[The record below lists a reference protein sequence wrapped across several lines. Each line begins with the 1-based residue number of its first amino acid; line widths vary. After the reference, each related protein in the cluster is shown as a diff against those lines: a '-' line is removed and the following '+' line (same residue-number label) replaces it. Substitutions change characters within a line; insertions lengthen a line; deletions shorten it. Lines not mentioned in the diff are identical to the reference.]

1 MKKFTALFM
10 MVVMLLALIGC
21 GNNDMEKFVGVWSGE
36 TIGGVETNP
45 YSEYLSGLTDLLSG
59 IVASSMRLELEADG
73 TGSLY
78 AFGENEEIKWT
89 ASGNSITIKA
99 PDRELKGEY
108 ADGKIILKSE
118 DGDTSFSFTKAD
130 QKSGEAKESSEPAT
144 EKPTEKPTE
153 APTATPEPVDL
164 TLDDNDWKAVFH
176 VLKERWEETESTS
189 HIKVD
194 FSISTDKK
202 TVCILITDGIDPA
215 SSDSELIGFA
225 RNIGNVVN
233 NWATIFNEN
242 IKEVE
247 DVRKEIGNLYDY
259 YNLKVTYK
267 DKFIQKDFFMEA
279 GSGKVE
285 FQSEKELMSLTTG
298 QKNALKKAKSYL
310 SFSEFSKSGLTDQL
324 KYAGFTEEEVAFAVE
339 NCGADWMEQADKKA
353 KSYLSMTGFSKDGLK
368 RQLKFEGFTD
378 EEIEYALKENGY

>member
-1 MKKFTALFM
+1 MKKFAALFM
-10 MVVMLLALIGC
+10 TVVMLLALIGC
-21 GNNDMEKFVGVWSGE
+21 GNDNDMKKFVGVWSGE
-36 TIGGVETNP
+36 SVGGTELDVD
-45 YSEYLSGLTDLLSG
+45 SEFLSGFAEALAG
-59 IVASSMRLELEADG
+59 MVASSMRLELKADG
-73 TGSLY
+73 TGSIF
-78 AFGENEEIKWT
+78 AFGKDEQFTWT
-89 ASGNSITIKA
+89 ASGDNLTIKL
-99 PDRELKGEY
+99 PSGEMNPEY
-108 ADGKIILKSE
+108 KDGKIIIKSE
-118 DGDTSFSFTKAD
+118 DSDSSIVFSRAD
-130 QKSGEAKESSEPAT
+130 QKSGEANTAAEPA
-144 EKPTEKPTE
+144 TEKPTE

-176 VLKERWEETESTS
+176 VLKEKWEATEGTS
-189 HIKVD
+189 HVKVD

-215 SSDSELIGFA
+215 SSDAELIEFA

-285 FQSEKELMSLTTG
+285 FQSEKELMELTTG

-310 SFSEFSKSGLTDQL
+310 SFSEFSKSGLTNQL
-324 KYAGFTEEEVAFAVE
+324 QYAGFTEEEVAFAVE

-353 KSYLSMTGFSKDGLK
+353 KSYLSMTGFSKEGLK

-378 EEIEYALKENGY
+378 EEIEYALKKNGY

>member
-21 GNNDMEKFVGVWSGE
+21 GNDMDKFVGVWYGE
-36 TIGGVETNP
+36 
-45 YSEYLSGLTDLLSG
+45 SMSGLELDTDSQFLNGLAEAFAGMIMST
-59 IVASSMRLELEADG
+59 MRLELKEDG
-73 TGSLY
+73 TGSSS
-78 AFGENEEIKWT
+78 FGDNDEITEITWT
-89 ASGNSITIKA
+89 ASGNRITIKTA
-99 PDRELKGEY
+99 NGELKGEY

-118 DGDTSFSFTKAD
+118 DGDTSLSFTKAD
-130 QKSGEAKESSEPAT
+130 QKSGEAKESSKPAT

-164 TLDDNDWKAVFH
+164 TLDDNDWEAVFH

-233 NWATIFNEN
+233 NWATAVNEN
-242 IKEVE
+242 IKEVADSKNE
-247 DVRKEIGNLYDY
+247 VGNLYDY

-267 DKFIQKDFFMEA
+267 DKFMEKSFFMKA
-279 GSGKVE
+279 GSGKIE
-285 FQSEKELMSLTTG
+285 LQSK
-298 QKNALKKAKSYL
+298 
-310 SFSEFSKSGLTDQL
+310 
-324 KYAGFTEEEVAFAVE
+324 
-339 NCGADWMEQADKKA
+339 
-353 KSYLSMTGFSKDGLK
+353 
-368 RQLKFEGFTD
+368 
-378 EEIEYALKENGY
+378 

>member
-21 GNNDMEKFVGVWSGE
+21 GNDMDKFVGVWYGE
-36 TIGGVETNP
+36 
-45 YSEYLSGLTDLLSG
+45 SMSGLELDTDSQFLNGLAEAFAG
-59 IVASSMRLELEADG
+59 IIISTIRLELKEDG
-73 TGSLY
+73 TGSSS
-78 AFGENEEIKWT
+78 FGDNDEITWT
-89 ASGNSITIKA
+89 ASGNRITIKTA
-99 PDRELKGEY
+99 NGELNGEY

-118 DGDTSFSFTKAD
+118 DGDTSFSFKKAD
-130 QKSGEAKESSEPAT
+130 QKSGEANTAAKPA
-144 EKPTEKPTE
+144 TEKPTE
-153 APTATPEPVDL
+153 APTATPEPLDL
-164 TLDDNDWKAVFH
+164 TLDDNEWSAIFS
-176 VLKERWEETESTS
+176 VLKEQWEKTESTAY
-189 HIKVD
+189 IKVD

-202 TVCILITDGIDPA
+202 TVCVLITDGIDPT
-215 SSDSELIGFA
+215 SSDRELIGFA
-225 RNIGNVVN
+225 KNVGNIVN
-233 NWATIFNEN
+233 NWAAIANDN

-247 DVRKEIGNLYDY
+247 DLRNEIGNLYDY

-285 FQSEKELMSLTTG
+285 FQSEKELMELTTG

-310 SFSEFSKSGLTDQL
+310 SFSEFSKSGLTNQL
-324 KYAGFTEEEVAFAVE
+324 QYAGFTEEEVAFAVE

-353 KSYLSMTGFSKDGLK
+353 KSYLSMTGFSKEGLK

-378 EEIEYALKENGY
+378 EEIEYALKKNGY

>member
-1 MKKFTALFM
+1 MKKFAALFM
-10 MVVMLLALIGC
+10 TVVMLLALIGC
-21 GNNDMEKFVGVWSGE
+21 GNDMDKFVGVWSGE
-36 TIGGVETNP
+36 SVGGTELDVD
-45 YSEYLSGLTDLLSG
+45 SEFLSGFAEALAG
-59 IVASSMRLELEADG
+59 MVASSMRLELKADG
-73 TGSLY
+73 TGSIF
-78 AFGENEEIKWT
+78 AFGKDEQFTWT
-89 ASGNSITIKA
+89 ASGDNLTIKL
-99 PDRELKGEY
+99 PSGEMKPEY
-108 ADGKIILKSE
+108 KDGKIIIKSE
-118 DGDTSFSFTKAD
+118 DSDSSIVFSRAD
-130 QKSGEAKESSEPAT
+130 QKSGEANTAAEPA
-144 EKPTEKPTE
+144 TEKPTE

-176 VLKERWEETESTS
+176 VLKEKWEATEGTS
-189 HIKVD
+189 HVKVD

-215 SSDSELIGFA
+215 SSDAELIEFA

-285 FQSEKELMSLTTG
+285 FQSEKELMELTTG

-310 SFSEFSKSGLTDQL
+310 SFSEFSKSGLTNQL
-324 KYAGFTEEEVAFAVE
+324 QYAGFTEEEVAFAVE

-353 KSYLSMTGFSKDGLK
+353 KSYLSMTGFSKEGLK

-378 EEIEYALKENGY
+378 EEIEYALKKNGY

>member
-1 MKKFTALFM
+1 MKKFAALFM
-10 MVVMLLALIGC
+10 TVVMLLALIGC
-21 GNNDMEKFVGVWSGE
+21 GNDMDKFVGVWSGE
-36 TIGGVETNP
+36 SVGGTELDVD
-45 YSEYLSGLTDLLSG
+45 SEFLSGFAEALAG
-59 IVASSMRLELEADG
+59 MVASSMRLELKADG
-73 TGSLY
+73 TGSIF
-78 AFGENEEIKWT
+78 AFGKDEQFTWT
-89 ASGNSITIKA
+89 ASGDNLTIKL
-99 PDRELKGEY
+99 PSGEMKPEY
-108 ADGKIILKSE
+108 KDGKIIIKSE
-118 DGDTSFSFTKAD
+118 DSDSSIVFSRAD
-130 QKSGEAKESSEPAT
+130 QKSGEANTAAEPA
-144 EKPTEKPTE
+144 TEKPTE
-153 APTATPEPVDL
+153 APTATPEPLDL

-176 VLKERWEETESTS
+176 VLKEKWEATEGTS
-189 HIKVD
+189 HVKVD

-215 SSDSELIGFA
+215 SSDAELIEFA

-285 FQSEKELMSLTTG
+285 FQSEKELMELTTG

-310 SFSEFSKSGLTDQL
+310 SFSEFSKSGLTNQL
-324 KYAGFTEEEVAFAVE
+324 QYAGFTEEEVAFAVE

-353 KSYLSMTGFSKDGLK
+353 KSYLSMTGFSKEGLK

-378 EEIEYALKENGY
+378 EEIEYALKKNGY

>member
-10 MVVMLLALIGC
+10 MMVMLLALIGC
-21 GNNDMEKFVGVWSGE
+21 GNDNDMQKFVGVWSGE
-36 TIGGVETNP
+36 SVGGTELDVD
-45 YSEYLSGLTDLLSG
+45 SEFLSGFAEALAG
-59 IVASSMRLELEADG
+59 MVASSMRLELKADG
-73 TGSLY
+73 TGSIF
-78 AFGENEEIKWT
+78 AFGKDEQFTWT
-89 ASGNSITIKA
+89 ASGDNLTIKL
-99 PDRELKGEY
+99 PSGEMKPEY
-108 ADGKIILKSE
+108 KDGKIIIKSE
-118 DGDTSFSFTKAD
+118 DSDSSIVFSRAD
-130 QKSGEAKESSEPAT
+130 QKSGEANTAAEPA
-144 EKPTEKPTE
+144 TEKPTE

-176 VLKERWEETESTS
+176 VLKEKWEATEGTS
-189 HIKVD
+189 HVKVD

-215 SSDSELIGFA
+215 SSDAELIEFA

-285 FQSEKELMSLTTG
+285 FQSEKELMELTTG

-310 SFSEFSKSGLTDQL
+310 SFSEFSKSGLTNQL
-324 KYAGFTEEEVAFAVE
+324 QYAGFTEEEVAFAVE

-353 KSYLSMTGFSKDGLK
+353 KSYLSMTGFSKEGLK

-378 EEIEYALKENGY
+378 EEIEYALKKNGY

>member
-1 MKKFTALFM
+1 MKKFAALFM
-10 MVVMLLALIGC
+10 TVVMLLALIGC
-21 GNNDMEKFVGVWSGE
+21 GNDMDKFVGVWSGE
-36 TIGGVETNP
+36 SVGGTELDVD
-45 YSEYLSGLTDLLSG
+45 SEFLSGFAEALAG
-59 IVASSMRLELEADG
+59 MVASSMRLELKADG
-73 TGSLY
+73 TGSIF
-78 AFGENEEIKWT
+78 AFGKDEQFTWT
-89 ASGNSITIKA
+89 ASGDNLTIKL
-99 PDRELKGEY
+99 PSSEMKPEY
-108 ADGKIILKSE
+108 KDGKIIIKSE
-118 DGDTSFSFTKAD
+118 DSDSSIVFSRAD
-130 QKSGEAKESSEPAT
+130 QKSGEANTAAEPA
-144 EKPTEKPTE
+144 TEKPTE

-176 VLKERWEETESTS
+176 VLKEKWEATEGTS
-189 HIKVD
+189 HVKVD

-215 SSDSELIGFA
+215 SSDAELIEFA

-285 FQSEKELMSLTTG
+285 FQSEKELMELTTG

-310 SFSEFSKSGLTDQL
+310 SFSEFSKSGLTNQL
-324 KYAGFTEEEVAFAVE
+324 QYAGFTEEEVAFAVE

-353 KSYLSMTGFSKDGLK
+353 KSYLSMTGFSKEGLK

-378 EEIEYALKENGY
+378 EEIEYALKKNGY

>member
-1 MKKFTALFM
+1 MKKFAALFM
-10 MVVMLLALIGC
+10 TVVMLLALIGC
-21 GNNDMEKFVGVWSGE
+21 GNDNDMQKFVGVWSGE
-36 TIGGVETNP
+36 SVGGTKLDVD
-45 YSEYLSGLTDLLSG
+45 SEFLSGFAEALAG
-59 IVASSMRLELEADG
+59 MVASSMRLELKADG
-73 TGSLY
+73 TGSIF
-78 AFGENEEIKWT
+78 AFGKDEQFTWT
-89 ASGNSITIKA
+89 ASGDNLTIKL
-99 PDRELKGEY
+99 PSGEMKPEY
-108 ADGKIILKSE
+108 KDGKIIIKSE
-118 DGDTSFSFTKAD
+118 DSDSSIVFSRAD
-130 QKSGEAKESSEPAT
+130 QKSGEANTAAEPA
-144 EKPTEKPTE
+144 TEKPTE
-153 APTATPEPVDL
+153 APTATPEPLDL

-176 VLKERWEETESTS
+176 VLKEKWEATESTS

-202 TVCILITDGIDPA
+202 TVCVLITDGIDPA
-215 SSDSELIGFA
+215 SSDEELIEFA

-285 FQSEKELMSLTTG
+285 FQSEKELMELTTG

-310 SFSEFSKSGLTDQL
+310 SFSEFSKSGLTNQL

-378 EEIEYALKENGY
+378 EEIEYALKKNGY

>member
-1 MKKFTALFM
+1 MKKFAALFM
-10 MVVMLLALIGC
+10 TVVMLLALIGC
-21 GNNDMEKFVGVWSGE
+21 GNDMDKFVGVWSGE
-36 TIGGVETNP
+36 SVGGTELDVD
-45 YSEYLSGLTDLLSG
+45 SEFLSGFAEALAG
-59 IVASSMRLELEADG
+59 MVASSMRLELKADG
-73 TGSLY
+73 TGSIF
-78 AFGENEEIKWT
+78 AFGKDEQFTWT
-89 ASGNSITIKA
+89 ASGDNLTIKL
-99 PDRELKGEY
+99 PSSEMKPEY
-108 ADGKIILKSE
+108 KDGKIIIKSE
-118 DGDTSFSFTKAD
+118 DSDSSIVFSRAD
-130 QKSGEAKESSEPAT
+130 QKSGEANTAAEPA
-144 EKPTEKPTE
+144 TEKPTE

-176 VLKERWEETESTS
+176 VLKEKWEATEGTS
-189 HIKVD
+189 HVKVD

-215 SSDSELIGFA
+215 SSDAELIEFA

-285 FQSEKELMSLTTG
+285 FQSEKELMELTTG
-298 QKNALKKAKSYL
+298 QKNTLKKAKSYL
-310 SFSEFSKSGLTDQL
+310 SFSEFSKSGLTNQL
-324 KYAGFTEEEVAFAVE
+324 QYAGFTEEEVAFAVE

-353 KSYLSMTGFSKDGLK
+353 KSYLSMTGFSKEGLK

-378 EEIEYALKENGY
+378 EEIEYALKKNGY

>member
-1 MKKFTALFM
+1 MKKFAALFM
-10 MVVMLLALIGC
+10 TMVMLLALIGC
-21 GNNDMEKFVGVWSGE
+21 GNDMDKFVGVWSGE
-36 TIGGVETNP
+36 SVGGTELDVD
-45 YSEYLSGLTDLLSG
+45 SEFLSGFAEALAG
-59 IVASSMRLELEADG
+59 MVASSMRLELKADG
-73 TGSLY
+73 TGSIF
-78 AFGENEEIKWT
+78 AFGKDEQFTWT
-89 ASGNSITIKA
+89 ASGDNLTIKL
-99 PDRELKGEY
+99 PSGEMKPEY
-108 ADGKIILKSE
+108 KDGKIIIKSE
-118 DGDTSFSFTKAD
+118 DSDSSIVFSRAD
-130 QKSGEAKESSEPAT
+130 QKSGEANTAAEPA
-144 EKPTEKPTE
+144 TEKPTE

-176 VLKERWEETESTS
+176 VLKEKWEATEGTS
-189 HIKVD
+189 HVKVD

-215 SSDSELIGFA
+215 SSDAELIEFA

-285 FQSEKELMSLTTG
+285 FQSEKELMELTTG

-310 SFSEFSKSGLTDQL
+310 SFSEFSKSGLTNQL
-324 KYAGFTEEEVAFAVE
+324 QYAGFTEEEVAFAVE

-353 KSYLSMTGFSKDGLK
+353 KSYLSMTGFSKEGLK

-378 EEIEYALKENGY
+378 EEIEYALKKNGY

>member
-1 MKKFTALFM
+1 MKKFAALFM
-10 MVVMLLALIGC
+10 TVVMLLALIGC
-21 GNNDMEKFVGVWSGE
+21 GNDNDMKKFVGVWSGE
-36 TIGGVETNP
+36 SVGGTELDVD
-45 YSEYLSGLTDLLSG
+45 SEFLSGFAEALAG
-59 IVASSMRLELEADG
+59 MVASSMRLELKADG
-73 TGSLY
+73 TGSIF
-78 AFGENEEIKWT
+78 AFGKDEQFTWT
-89 ASGNSITIKA
+89 ASGDNLTIKL
-99 PDRELKGEY
+99 PSGEMNPEY
-108 ADGKIILKSE
+108 KDGKIIIKSE
-118 DGDTSFSFTKAD
+118 DSDSSIVFSRAD
-130 QKSGEAKESSEPAT
+130 QKSGEANTAAEPA
-144 EKPTEKPTE
+144 TEKPTE

-176 VLKERWEETESTS
+176 VLKEKWEATEGTS
-189 HIKVD
+189 HVKVD

-215 SSDSELIGFA
+215 SSDAELIEFA

-285 FQSEKELMSLTTG
+285 FQSEKELMELTTG

-310 SFSEFSKSGLTDQL
+310 SFSEFSKSGLTNQL
-324 KYAGFTEEEVAFAVE
+324 QHAGFTEEEVAFAVE
-339 NCGADWMEQADKKA
+339 NCGAD
-353 KSYLSMTGFSKDGLK
+353 
-368 RQLKFEGFTD
+368 
-378 EEIEYALKENGY
+378 

>member
-21 GNNDMEKFVGVWSGE
+21 GNDMDKFVGVWYGE
-36 TIGGVETNP
+36 
-45 YSEYLSGLTDLLSG
+45 SMSGLELDTDSQFLNGLAEAFAG
-59 IVASSMRLELEADG
+59 IIISTIRLELKEDG
-73 TGSLY
+73 TGSSS
-78 AFGENEEIKWT
+78 FGDNDEITWT
-89 ASGNSITIKA
+89 ASGNRITIKTA
-99 PDRELKGEY
+99 NGELNGEY

-118 DGDTSFSFTKAD
+118 DGDTSFSFKKAD
-130 QKSGEAKESSEPAT
+130 QKSGEANTAAKPA
-144 EKPTEKPTE
+144 TEKPTE
-153 APTATPEPVDL
+153 APTATPEPLDL

-176 VLKERWEETESTS
+176 VLKEKWEETEGTS

-202 TVCILITDGIDPA
+202 TVCVLITDGIDPA
-215 SSDSELIGFA
+215 SSDEELIEFA

-233 NWATIFNEN
+233 NWATAVNEN
-242 IKEVE
+242 IKEVAE
-247 DVRKEIGNLYDY
+247 SKNEVGNLYDY

-285 FQSEKELMSLTTG
+285 FQSEKELMELTTG

-310 SFSEFSKSGLTDQL
+310 SFSEFSKSGLTNQL
-324 KYAGFTEEEVAFAVE
+324 QYAGFTEEEVSFAVE

-353 KSYLSMTGFSKDGLK
+353 KSYLSMTGFSKEGLK

-378 EEIEYALKENGY
+378 EEIEYALKKNGY

>member
-1 MKKFTALFM
+1 MKKFAAMFM
-10 MVVMLLALIGC
+10 TVVMLLALIGC
-21 GNNDMEKFVGVWSGE
+21 GNDMDKFVGVWSGE

-59 IVASSMRLELEADG
+59 MVASSMRLELKADG
-73 TGSLY
+73 TGSIF
-78 AFGENEEIKWT
+78 AFGKDEQFTWT
-89 ASGNSITIKA
+89 ASGDNLTIKL
-99 PDRELKGEY
+99 PSGEMKPEY
-108 ADGKIILKSE
+108 KDGKIIIKSE
-118 DGDTSFSFTKAD
+118 DSDSSIVFSRAD
-130 QKSGEAKESSEPAT
+130 QKSGEVNTAAEPA
-144 EKPTEKPTE
+144 TEKPTE
-153 APTATPEPVDL
+153 APTATPEPLDL

-176 VLKERWEETESTS
+176 VLKEKWEATESTS

-215 SSDSELIGFA
+215 SSDAELIEFA

-285 FQSEKELMSLTTG
+285 FQSEKELMELTTG

-310 SFSEFSKSGLTDQL
+310 SFSEFSKSGLTNQL
-324 KYAGFTEEEVAFAVE
+324 QYAGFTEEEVAFAVE

-353 KSYLSMTGFSKDGLK
+353 KSYLSMTGFSKEGLK

-378 EEIEYALKENGY
+378 EEIEYALKKNGY

>member
-1 MKKFTALFM
+1 MKKFAALFM
-10 MVVMLLALIGC
+10 TVVMLLALIGC
-21 GNNDMEKFVGVWSGE
+21 GNDMDKFVGVWSGE
-36 TIGGVETNP
+36 SVGGTELDVD
-45 YSEYLSGLTDLLSG
+45 SEFLSGFAEALAG
-59 IVASSMRLELEADG
+59 MVASSMRLELKADG
-73 TGSLY
+73 TGSIF
-78 AFGENEEIKWT
+78 AFGKDEQFTWT
-89 ASGNSITIKA
+89 ASGDNLTIKL
-99 PDRELKGEY
+99 PSGEMKPEY
-108 ADGKIILKSE
+108 KDGKIIIKSE
-118 DGDTSFSFTKAD
+118 DSDSSIVFSRAD
-130 QKSGEAKESSEPAT
+130 QKSGEANTAAEPA
-144 EKPTEKPTE
+144 TEKPTE

-164 TLDDNDWKAVFH
+164 TLDDSDWKAVFH
-176 VLKERWEETESTS
+176 VLKERWEATESTS

-215 SSDSELIGFA
+215 SSDAELIEFA

-285 FQSEKELMSLTTG
+285 FQSEKELMELTTG
-298 QKNALKKAKSYL
+298 QKNTLKKAKSYL
-310 SFSEFSKSGLTDQL
+310 SFSEFSKSGLTNQL
-324 KYAGFTEEEVAFAVE
+324 QYAGFTEEEVAFAVE

-353 KSYLSMTGFSKDGLK
+353 KSYLSMTGFSKEGLK

-378 EEIEYALKENGY
+378 EEIEYALKKNGY

>member
-1 MKKFTALFM
+1 MKKFAALFM
-10 MVVMLLALIGC
+10 TVVMLLALIGC
-21 GNNDMEKFVGVWSGE
+21 GNDMEKFVGVWSGE
-36 TIGGVETNP
+36 TIGGVEANP

-59 IVASSMRLELEADG
+59 MAASSMRLELKADG
-73 TGSLY
+73 TGSFF
-78 AFGENEEIKWT
+78 AFGQDEQFTWT
-89 ASGNSITIKA
+89 ASGDNITIKL
-99 PDRELKGEY
+99 PSGEMKPEY
-108 ADGKIILKSE
+108 KDGKIIIKSE
-118 DGDTSFSFTKAD
+118 DSDSSIVFSRAG
-130 QKSGEAKESSEPAT
+130 QKSNEAKESSEPA
-144 EKPTEKPTE
+144 TEKPTE

-164 TLDDNDWKAVFH
+164 KLDDNDWKAVFH
-176 VLKERWEETESTS
+176 VLKEQWEETKSTS

-215 SSDSELIGFA
+215 SSDRELIGFA
-225 RNIGNVVN
+225 KNIGNVVN
-233 NWATIFNEN
+233 NWATAVNEN
-242 IKEVE
+242 IKEVAE
-247 DVRKEIGNLYDY
+247 SKNEVGNLYDY

-310 SFSEFSKSGLTDQL
+310 SFSDFSKSGLTDQL
-324 KYAGFTEEEVAFAVE
+324 KYAGFTEEEVAFAIE

>member
-1 MKKFTALFM
+1 MKKFAALFM
-10 MVVMLLALIGC
+10 TVVMLLALIGC
-21 GNNDMEKFVGVWSGE
+21 GNDMDKFVDVWSGE
-36 TIGGVETNP
+36 SVGGTELDVD
-45 YSEYLSGLTDLLSG
+45 SEFLSGFAEALAG
-59 IVASSMRLELEADG
+59 MVASSMRLELKADG
-73 TGSLY
+73 TGSIF
-78 AFGENEEIKWT
+78 AFGKDEQFTWT
-89 ASGNSITIKA
+89 ASGDNLTIKL
-99 PDRELKGEY
+99 PSGEMKPEY
-108 ADGKIILKSE
+108 KDGKIIIKSE
-118 DGDTSFSFTKAD
+118 DSDSSIVFSRAD
-130 QKSGEAKESSEPAT
+130 QKSGEANTAAEPA
-144 EKPTEKPTE
+144 TEKPTE

-176 VLKERWEETESTS
+176 VLKEKWEETESTS

-215 SSDSELIGFA
+215 SSDAELIGFA

-285 FQSEKELMSLTTG
+285 FQSEKELMELTTG

-310 SFSEFSKSGLTDQL
+310 SFSEFSKSGLTNQL

-353 KSYLSMTGFSKDGLK
+353 KSYLSMTGFSKEGLK

-378 EEIEYALKENGY
+378 EEIEYALKKNGY

>member
-21 GNNDMEKFVGVWSGE
+21 GNDMDKFVGVWSGE
-36 TIGGVETNP
+36 SVGGTELDVD
-45 YSEYLSGLTDLLSG
+45 SEFLSGFAEALAG
-59 IVASSMRLELEADG
+59 MVASSMRLELKADG
-73 TGSLY
+73 TGSIF
-78 AFGENEEIKWT
+78 AFGKDEQFTWT
-89 ASGNSITIKA
+89 ASGDNLTIKL
-99 PDRELKGEY
+99 PSGEMKPEY
-108 ADGKIILKSE
+108 KDGKIIIKSE
-118 DGDTSFSFTKAD
+118 DSDSSIVFSRAD
-130 QKSGEAKESSEPAT
+130 QKSGEANTAAEPA
-144 EKPTEKPTE
+144 TEKPTE

-176 VLKERWEETESTS
+176 VLKEKWEATEGTS
-189 HIKVD
+189 HVKVD

-215 SSDSELIGFA
+215 SSDAELIEFA

-285 FQSEKELMSLTTG
+285 FQSEKELMELTTG

-310 SFSEFSKSGLTDQL
+310 SFSEFSKSGLTNQL
-324 KYAGFTEEEVAFAVE
+324 QYAGFTEEEVAFAVE

-353 KSYLSMTGFSKDGLK
+353 KSYLSMTGFSKEGLK

-378 EEIEYALKENGY
+378 EEIEYALKKNGY

>member
-1 MKKFTALFM
+1 MKKFAAMFM
-10 MVVMLLALIGC
+10 TVVMLLALIGC

-59 IVASSMRLELEADG
+59 MVASSMRLELEADG

-108 ADGKIILKSE
+108 ADGKIIFKSE

-130 QKSGEAKESSEPAT
+130 QKSGEANTAAEPA
-144 EKPTEKPTE
+144 TEKPTE
-153 APTATPEPVDL
+153 APTATPEPLDL

-176 VLKERWEETESTS
+176 VLKEKWEATESTS

-202 TVCILITDGIDPA
+202 TVCVLITDGIDPA
-215 SSDSELIGFA
+215 SSDAELIGFA
-225 RNIGNVVN
+225 RKIGNVVN
-233 NWATIFNEN
+233 NWATAVNEN
-242 IKEVE
+242 IKEVAE
-247 DVRKEIGNLYDY
+247 SKNEVGNLYDY

-267 DKFIQKDFFMEA
+267 DKFMEKSFFMKA
-279 GSGKVE
+279 GSGKIE
-285 FQSEKELMSLTTG
+285 LQSK
-298 QKNALKKAKSYL
+298 
-310 SFSEFSKSGLTDQL
+310 
-324 KYAGFTEEEVAFAVE
+324 
-339 NCGADWMEQADKKA
+339 
-353 KSYLSMTGFSKDGLK
+353 
-368 RQLKFEGFTD
+368 
-378 EEIEYALKENGY
+378 

>member
-10 MVVMLLALIGC
+10 MMVMLLALIGC
-21 GNNDMEKFVGVWSGE
+21 GNDNDMQKFVGVWSGE
-36 TIGGVETNP
+36 SVGGTELDVD
-45 YSEYLSGLTDLLSG
+45 SEFLSGFAEALAG
-59 IVASSMRLELEADG
+59 MVASSMRLELKADG
-73 TGSLY
+73 TGSIF
-78 AFGENEEIKWT
+78 AFGKDEQFTWT
-89 ASGNSITIKA
+89 ASGDNLTIKL
-99 PDRELKGEY
+99 PNGEMKPEY
-108 ADGKIILKSE
+108 KDGKIIIKSE
-118 DGDTSFSFTKAD
+118 DSDSSIVFSRAD
-130 QKSGEAKESSEPAT
+130 QKSGEENTAAEPA
-144 EKPTEKPTE
+144 TEKPTE

-176 VLKERWEETESTS
+176 VLKEKWEETESTS
-189 HIKVD
+189 HIQVD

-215 SSDSELIGFA
+215 SSDAELIEFA

-285 FQSEKELMSLTTG
+285 FQSEKELMELTTG

-310 SFSEFSKSGLTDQL
+310 SFSEFSKSGLTNQL
-324 KYAGFTEEEVAFAVE
+324 QYAGFTEEEVAFAVE

-353 KSYLSMTGFSKDGLK
+353 KSYLSMTGFSKEGLK

-378 EEIEYALKENGY
+378 EEIEYALKKNGY

>member
-1 MKKFTALFM
+1 MKKFAALFM
-10 MVVMLLALIGC
+10 TVVMLLALIGC
-21 GNNDMEKFVGVWSGE
+21 GNDNDMQKFVGVWSGE
-36 TIGGVETNP
+36 SVGGTELDTD
-45 YSEYLSGLTDLLSG
+45 SEFLSGFAEALAG
-59 IVASSMRLELEADG
+59 MVASSMRLELKADG
-73 TGSLY
+73 TGSIF
-78 AFGENEEIKWT
+78 AFGKDEQFTWT
-89 ASGNSITIKA
+89 ASGDNLTIKL
-99 PDRELKGEY
+99 PSGEMKPEY
-108 ADGKIILKSE
+108 KDGKIIIKSE
-118 DGDTSFSFTKAD
+118 DSDSSIVFSRAD
-130 QKSGEAKESSEPAT
+130 QKSGEANTAAEPA
-144 EKPTEKPTE
+144 TEKPTE

-176 VLKERWEETESTS
+176 VLKEKWEATEGTS
-189 HIKVD
+189 HVKVD

-215 SSDSELIGFA
+215 SSYAELIEFA

-285 FQSEKELMSLTTG
+285 FQSEKELMELTTG

-310 SFSEFSKSGLTDQL
+310 SFSEFSKSGLTNQL
-324 KYAGFTEEEVAFAVE
+324 QYAGFTEEEVAFAVE

-353 KSYLSMTGFSKDGLK
+353 KSYLSMTGFSKEGLK

-378 EEIEYALKENGY
+378 EEIEYALKKNGY